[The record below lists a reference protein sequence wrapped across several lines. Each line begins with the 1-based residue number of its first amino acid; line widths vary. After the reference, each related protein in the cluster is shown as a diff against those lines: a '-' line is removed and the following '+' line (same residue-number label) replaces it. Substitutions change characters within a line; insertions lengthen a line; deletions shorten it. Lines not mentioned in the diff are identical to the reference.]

1 MYEIELIHG
10 DTSPVFK
17 FQRKNN
23 EGAVIKTRPQKMW
36 ITFKKDSKSERAL
49 IQKTLENGIEYN
61 DSDNYYRFRLFPED
75 TVNLCYGTYGFDVA
89 IINENGEKLTLLNNG
104 VLKLVDHYTTKN
116 NEV

>member
-23 EGAVIKTRPQKMW
+23 TGEVITTLPQKMW
-36 ITFKKDSKSERAL
+36 ITFKKDSKSEKAL
-49 IQKTLENGIEYN
+49 IQKTLADGITYS
-61 DSDNYYRFRLFPED
+61 DVDNYYRFRLLPED
-75 TVNLCYGTYGFDVA
+75 TVDLCYGTYGFDVA
-89 IINENGEKLTLLNNG
+89 IINESGEKLTLLNNG